1 MNNMELFF
9 EDHKL
14 QFLTKLDNT
23 KKKYMQQCDERM
35 IKWKKICILGD
46 RSARFQECALR
57 MLPHK

>member
-14 QFLTKLDNT
+14 QFLTKLENT
-23 KKKYMQQCDERM
+23 KKKFLKLYDEKT
-35 IKWKKICILGD
+35 IKMEKLCMLGC
-46 RSARFQECALR
+46 RTTHFRQR